1 MTELQNT
8 STPVAPPLTNHFHTV
23 PYWTQTECLSRSLV
37 GQLGVL
43 LIYELLYCRCWMYWN
58 LCGSLV
64 GVGVTW
70 NANGS
75 KFGVLGSTPA
85 HSWLLNHHTV
95 FWKSD
100 GHTEINRARWHAPV
114 AQWACGSTQCVEAGS
129 VVATERPCGC
139 LMDISQGFDCT
150 VISHSD
156 LNTARHY
163 NHFFLT
169 DHAADSCEQVWL
181 SFHFCLWIYEEMCNR
196 SGLNRWLWHFTL
208 LSVWVFVFPSFHN
221 NTDTSNTAVALTP
234 RWILELEKVYRE
246 GWC

>member
-100 GHTEINRARWHAPV
+100 GHTEINRARWRAPV

-129 VVATERPCGC
+129 VVGQSDHVAAWWT
-139 LMDISQGFDCT
+139 
-150 VISHSD
+150 SH
-156 LNTARHY
+156 R
-163 NHFFLT
+163 
-169 DHAADSCEQVWL
+169 
-181 SFHFCLWIYEEMCNR
+181 
-196 SGLNRWLWHFTL
+196 
-208 LSVWVFVFPSFHN
+208 
-221 NTDTSNTAVALTP
+221 ALTVP
-234 RWILELEKVYRE
+234 SSLTLIWILQDITTTFS
-246 GWC
+246 